1 MTFICKNYRMLKFIS
16 LTHSFADQLVNCQGV
31 ADYWEDYQAW
41 KKIPHKIT
49 DHPSTSFFGRQGLQ
63 KNWENGWPTLSLQD
77 GINKKRQTSSLVF
90 WGEVVPDWEIFWQ
103 VKYWMGR
110 EARPEIDADRRWI
123 WINTKLYI
131 YRDLAFAFLYV
142 DGTHND
148 CLCTTCQKTGSCE
161 EVVVVLKLLSHPR
174 PRLVVPW
181 CRKYLST

>member
-1 MTFICKNYRMLKFIS
+1 MWCPISASSCEPSWLHYLMLKFIS
-16 LTHSFADQLVNCQGV
+16 LTHSFADQLVNGQGV

-41 KKIPHKIT
+41 EKIPHKIT

-110 EARPEIDADRRWI
+110 EARPEIDAHRRRI
-123 WINTKLYI
+123 WINTKLYMS
-131 YRDLAFAFLYV
+131 
-142 DGTHND
+142 H
-148 CLCTTCQKTGSCE
+148 CQMLGKVEYG
-161 EVVVVLKLLSHPR
+161 LPAKIW
-174 PRLVVPW
+174 RLVG
-181 CRKYLST
+181 CTEMLSW